1 MESVFFN
8 VMKIKNKICKLV
20 VLIILLGCFQSAFA
34 KDLTSIGIGN
44 TKEEAL
50 TNARINII
58 QSVSV
63 QVLNTNLYTD
73 FTSISTNLTNNS
85 SIDEGSKTETIK
97 SITMEMSSF
106 DLLGKI
112 EDVIQ
117 LDDKSWKAT
126 CIIPESS
133 LSLYIPLVNDI
144 YNSIKTLYD
153 STLKT
158 TDDKILIDLYTS
170 IIVLFKKYDAYK
182 SVCRILDSNV
192 SIPFFENISKMQIE
206 AQYQAI
212 LQRKI
217 QKSEI
222 TIDSVMQQSEIGI
235 VSVVAQN
242 ELKKAQEELKIM
254 RAAQEELRN
263 QSDLASAFLH
273 EQYKQEMV
281 ASIKLMQD
289 NYLKKANSFNEE
301 KTIIAR
307 INQIEASRL
316 TFKAIKDD
324 IETKVIEIENKYNEE
339 LDDELEVLKNKP
351 YRSSE
356 LYNNEPT
363 EEAINWRSEESKLI
377 AEELRSKY
385 LIDVN
390 MIIDKM
396 LKPMNKISDY
406 VCTSVD
412 NINLE
417 NYQISSF
424 SDEVSCTIDYF
435 VQAKNC
441 WVGTVIVTLGTQEYI
456 FSFEIPYTNWTDK
469 KVSKKSDGREAYNKY
484 LDDVDDWS
492 LLFSQFPS
500 ALQIILNCSLEV
512 SSTESTYK
520 LIIDSYDIKRMTDNK
535 IIYHDK
541 STDYKLLRFQ
551 PSIDVCNYDFV
562 SNIFGTIKRKYIKPL
577 LNDSKKNIESNKK
590 ENNIKDNLKSD
601 TNKNESLI
609 LSLYDSGSIQLTGA
623 IKFDNSNIDNQTNY
637 HSNNIL
643 ENAKDNKEDSI
654 VIKENIDTLSANSV
668 KSVGAKEKFY
678 SILDKY
684 TDNAKF
690 GQKRLCMGSAFL
702 ISNNELILE
711 DTLILKFDFPVKF
724 SLENTKYDFRF
735 YLGIDSKSII
745 DSEIFSIYFKYTLPF
760 YINSNYWLDFSIGP
774 GVTLF
779 PNTNE
784 DGIPENLSAFSY
796 KIDANFYAKI
806 NGSAT
811 QNENLMTLFCG
822 IIFEKDFKYNYGVSF
837 GLSFIGYKK

>member
-1 MESVFFN
+1 MEIKY
-8 VMKIKNKICKLV
+8 KIYKLV
-20 VLIILLGCFQSAFA
+20 ALIILFGCVQNVFA
-34 KDLTSIGIGN
+34 KDLTSIGFGN

-50 TNARINII
+50 TNARINLI

-73 FTSISTNLTNNS
+73 FTSFSTNLTKNS
-85 SIDEGSKTETIK
+85 SIDEGNKTETIK
-97 SITMEMSSF
+97 SITMEISSF

-112 EDVIQ
+112 EDIIKI
-117 LDDKSWKAT
+117 DDKSWKAT

-133 LSLYIPLVNDI
+133 LSLYIPIVNDI
-144 YNSIKTLYD
+144 YNTIKTLYD

-158 TDDKILIDLYTS
+158 SDDKILIDLYTS
-170 IIVLFKKYDAYK
+170 IIVLFKKYEAYK

-192 SIPFFENISKMQIE
+192 SVPLFDNLSKMQIE

-212 LQRKI
+212 LQRNI

-222 TIDSVMQQSEIGI
+222 TIDSLMQQSEIGI

-242 ELKKAQEELKIM
+242 ELKRAQEELKVM

-263 QSDLASAFLH
+263 QSDLASAFAH

-289 NYLKKANSFNEE
+289 NYLEKVASFNEE
-301 KTIIAR
+301 KTIISR

-324 IETKVIEIENKYNEE
+324 IEAKVIEVEDKYNDE
-339 LDDELEVLKNKP
+339 LAEKLEVLKKKP

-363 EEAINWRSEESKLI
+363 AEAINWRKDEMKLI

-412 NINLE
+412 NMNSE
-417 NYQISSF
+417 KYQISSF

-441 WVGTVIVTLGTQEYI
+441 WVGTIIVTLGTQEYK

-469 KVSKKSDGREAYNKY
+469 KVSKKTDGRAAYNKY

-512 SSTESTYK
+512 SSNESTYK
-520 LIIDSYDIKRMTDNK
+520 LIVDSYDIKRMTDNK
-535 IIYHDK
+535 IIYHNK

-562 SNIFGTIKRKYIKPL
+562 SNIFGTIKRKYVKPL
-577 LNDSKKNIESNKK
+577 FNDSKKNLESNKK
-590 ENNIKDNLKSD
+590 EINTNDNLKFD

-609 LSLYDSGSIQLTGA
+609 SSLCNSGSIQLTGA
-623 IKFDNSNIDNQTNY
+623 IKFDNSNIDTQTNY

-643 ENAKDNKEDSI
+643 ENTKDNKEESI
-654 VIKENIDTLSANSV
+654 VIKENTDTLSANSE
-668 KSVGAKEKFY
+668 KSVGTKEKFY

-684 TDNAKF
+684 TDNVRF
-690 GQKRLCMGSAFL
+690 SGKRLSVGSAVL
-702 ISNNELILE
+702 NSNNELLLE
-711 DTLILKFDFPVKF
+711 ETLILKFDFPVKF

-735 YLGIDSKSII
+735 YLGLDSKSII
-745 DSEIFSIYFKYTLPF
+745 DSETFSIYFKYTLPF

-774 GVTLF
+774 GITIF
-779 PNTNE
+779 PNPIE
-784 DGIPENLSAFSY
+784 DGIPENLSVFSY
-796 KIDANFYAKI
+796 KIDANFYVNVK
-806 NGSAT
+806 GDTT
-811 QNENLMTLFCG
+811 QDKNLVTLFCG
-822 IIFEKDFKYNYGVSF
+822 IMFEKDFKYNYGVYF